1 MAQRLGVLLRSGV
14 PLLLL
19 AAAVDLVAGDPPTA
33 AGGPGSEGR
42 GVHSR
47 VIGGAH
53 GFDTPRAEV
62 AVEPDGAEELV
73 SGRKRA
79 GDGNGGSVG
88 DSADAGAGAV
98 DRVSLRYQHYS
109 PSSIPIAVLVCS
121 GVEATRETLQ
131 RLELAKGFTV
141 EQLHVFQDAVGHH
154 PGGHHYPAMTFELQ
168 SMVNS
173 GLLLEQNWH
182 RHAHPRSQADPSG
195 ERLDTHVL
203 IARHYRYALSTMFH
217 VVAPRARYVMVLEE
231 DLLVSMDILQYF
243 AAVAPVLDNDPTLF
257 AASAWN
263 DIGFT
268 GMISNVSN
276 ADWRNGGSSG
286 LVGGGGRGGLSIGDG
301 GTGVAMAAGALVNR
315 VDSFPG
321 LGWLCP
327 RRVYVEELEGNW
339 PDFVWDVWV
348 RLADVRRGE

>member
-1 MAQRLGVLLRSGV
+1 
-14 PLLLL
+14 
-19 AAAVDLVAGDPPTA
+19 
-33 AGGPGSEGR
+33 
-42 GVHSR
+42 
-47 VIGGAH
+47 
-53 GFDTPRAEV
+53 
-62 AVEPDGAEELV
+62 
-73 SGRKRA
+73 
-79 GDGNGGSVG
+79 
-88 DSADAGAGAV
+88 
-98 DRVSLRYQHYS
+98 LRYQHYS

-131 RLELAKGFTV
+131 RLELARGFTTD
-141 EQLHVFQDAVGHH
+141 QLHVFQDAVGHH